1 MFCVKVLNECVGII
15 CYVGCWVVFD
25 MSVCMFVI
33 EVFVMDAMNVVFF
46 VKNANTPLSAFLMMM
61 FLLSWSDLIAA
72 SV

>member
-46 VKNANTPLSAFLMMM
+46 VKNANTTPFVGLFDDDV
-61 FLLSWSDLIAA
+61 FVI
-72 SV
+72 VE